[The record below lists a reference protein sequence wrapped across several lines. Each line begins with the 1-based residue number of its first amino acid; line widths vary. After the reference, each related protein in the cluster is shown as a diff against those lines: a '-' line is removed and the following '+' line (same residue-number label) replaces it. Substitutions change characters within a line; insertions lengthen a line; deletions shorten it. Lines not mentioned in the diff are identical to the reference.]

1 MLTYI
6 LGPVL
11 SIFPRRWRE
20 ALPFSG
26 YVRWAR
32 ATAISGIAESVA
44 ALVVLSH
51 WYLYAMNTWVGRGV
65 NAALSGPLSGKSAVE
80 LRPQDIGGVA
90 LIVWASHPLTWL
102 IGYFGLEG
110 ALRLGA
116 AFTGTGLGTLPFFLM
131 DRIFLIVFGGG
142 KPGHLG
148 GAGSAV
154 NFYPETGSMRARIA
168 ATGLR
173 SVSDELCFRRDG
185 GVEFL
190 EICASQKKDGWDP
203 PRTVCYQG
211 TYYRLEAASLGVRP
225 RPFRYVLRR
234 LSAGVPG
241 RSVLLYAPGDAVI
254 REAR

>member
-6 LGPVL
+6 LGPLL

-65 NAALSGPLSGKSAVE
+65 DAALSGPLSGKSAVE
-80 LRPQDIGGVA
+80 VRPQDIGGVA

-110 ALRLGA
+110 ALRHSHLSH
-116 AFTGTGLGTLPFFLM
+116 FTTRLDQGRPTKRMTMP
-131 DRIFLIVFGGG
+131 
-142 KPGHLG
+142 
-148 GAGSAV
+148 AV
-154 NFYPETGSMRARIA
+154 NKRSWSRASRN
-168 ATGLR
+168 
-173 SVSDELCFRRDG
+173 SSC
-185 GVEFL
+185 
-190 EICASQKKDGWDP
+190 
-203 PRTVCYQG
+203 
-211 TYYRLEAASLGVRP
+211 
-225 RPFRYVLRR
+225 
-234 LSAGVPG
+234 
-241 RSVLLYAPGDAVI
+241 
-254 REAR
+254 